1 MSESWVIGRGEV
13 EYPESLLDLDRL
25 SANRSPRQL
34 HGRGDRALVAGLDPR
49 RAVTIVGARR
59 CSAYGRAL
67 SSELAGSLAAAGLVV
82 VSGMAYG
89 IDQAAHRGALEAG
102 GRTLAVLAGGPDRAY
117 PPSAR
122 SVYRRILASGGA
134 VVSESEPGYVPHRFD
149 FPKRNRIMAALS
161 AMTILVEAREPSGS
175 RITADAALE
184 LNRTVGAVP
193 GPVSSQLSAGP
204 HSLLRDGA
212 ELIRDAQDA
221 LDLLLGVGALTAERL
236 GTSLDE
242 ECKRALRVVGEGTG
256 LSELAAGAGLD
267 AARAAV
273 ALARLELLGYV
284 RAEAGRYARTGLVP
298 PADA

>member
-1 MSESWVIGRGEV
+1 MSDAWTIPRGEV

-25 SANRSPRQL
+25 PANSSPARL
-34 HGRGDRALVAGLDPR
+34 HGRGERALVAGLDPG

-59 CSAYGRAL
+59 CSAYGRTVA
-67 SSELAGSLAAAGLVV
+67 SELAGSLAAAGLVI

-102 GRTLAVLAGGPDRAY
+102 GLTVAVLACGPDRAY

-134 VVSESEPGYVPHRFD
+134 VVSESEPGYQPQRFD
-149 FPKRNRIMAALS
+149 FPKRNRIMAALA

-184 LNRTVGAVP
+184 LDRSVGAVP
-193 GPVSSQLSAGP
+193 GPVGSPLSAGP

-212 ELIRDAQDA
+212 EVVRGAQDV
-221 LDLLLGVGALTAERL
+221 LDLLLGVGALTAQRV
-236 GTSLDE
+236 GPPLDGE
-242 ECKRALRVVGEGTG
+242 TTAALAAVGDGTG
-256 LSELAAGAGLD
+256 LSELAAATRLG

-298 PADA
+298 P